1 MTSQITLYKD
11 SKIIPS
17 KNFVVEDIE
26 SYLSTLTKINIL
38 DFQYLRNDLKL
49 TIKINRSQEFTES
62 IFENN
67 YNYVKVS
74 QNSVNYYYFV
84 LKKTQISQST
94 IALEMELDTLNTY
107 RWGVAFSISPR
118 TRVIREHK
126 DRMTKS
132 DLIGRAFLNAFII
145 PELTFEEN
153 ELFYLEDSDGVMITC
168 RSNMSQITFPD
179 DENSIDFRPVDSSDS
194 QRIENGFT
202 PVVLI
207 RVDNTRITLG
217 NASIEVVS
225 RKITRNIDY
234 YSEGITPVLYK
245 RELGVLVDKINTS
258 WNLIYQ
264 NAVNEEDAIE
274 CLAVPSEPLDFV
286 KPNSSSI
293 SITNV
298 NDGEFLL
305 IAPFN
310 SVITTLTD
318 NEGVKWSNSI
328 GGSYPS
334 FITTSV
340 HTIGFTALQIRRA
353 GSNLYIRKL
362 GFAGSPSAGTIT
374 ILGRRQYIGSE
385 KLITSLTFE
394 GDSVKYYKT
403 TSAFNP
409 SSIAVITSNGE
420 FTSSG
425 ETKYSFT
432 TLENIDRVNPKLIK
446 IISIPYFTNDF
457 ILRDEDMTMSLE
469 GDNWTFDTEDKN
481 LRLTQLET
489 KFVHTVESDIDNPL
503 DIFRLLNVSVNTE
516 RLRNDFYESKI
527 YHSDFYQPKFVYD
540 SFGFI
545 FKLETIDE
553 SRFEPSGRF
562 TFEFI
567 MTSTINSKFMF
578 KFPEYVLKM
587 STEDYDNILPVS
599 RNNEAP
605 IYNSSY
611 ITYLRT
617 AYRYDLKALQQKE
630 ALSIFGI
637 FGDTARAGL
646 GINAKTTLAR
656 GVSAGIGAISGI
668 VNSIATI
675 NQNEWS
681 MQSKLEQLKNQANS
695 VSGSDDLDLL
705 ENYSGNKAKLC
716 LYQVSDR
723 MKTLLLDLFYYYG
736 YTTDEI
742 KVPDITTRYW
752 FNFLSCEL
760 EMTGIDKNISEVSKE
775 NLIQRYRDGATF
787 LHHHTDWDFE
797 QLKENWETS
806 LL

>member
-26 SYLSTLTKINIL
+26 SYLSTLAKINIL

-107 RWGVAFSISPR
+107 RWGEAFSISPR

-132 DLIGRAFLNAFII
+132 DLIGRAYLNAFII

-153 ELFYLEDSDGVMITC
+153 ELFYLEDSDGVIISC
-168 RSNMSQITFPD
+168 RSNISQITFPD

-194 QRIENGFT
+194 QRIENGFI

-207 RVDNTRITLG
+207 RLDNTRITLG
-217 NASIEVVS
+217 DASIEVVS

-245 RELGVLVDKINTS
+245 RELGALVDKINTS
-258 WNLIYQ
+258 WNLIYE

-286 KPNSSSI
+286 KPNSSTI
-293 SITNV
+293 SINNV

-305 IAPFN
+305 FAPFN
-310 SVITTLTD
+310 IVLTTLTD

-328 GGSYPS
+328 GGRYPD
-334 FITTSV
+334 FTGV
-340 HTIGFTALQIRRA
+340 AHTIGFTALQVRRA
-353 GSNLYIRKL
+353 GANLYIRKL
-362 GFAGSPSAGTIT
+362 GFAGVPSEGRIT

-385 KLITSLTFE
+385 KLITSLAFE
-394 GDSVKYYKT
+394 GESVKYYKT

-409 SSIAVITSNGE
+409 SSLTFITSNGE

-457 ILRDEDMTMSLE
+457 ILRDEDMTMALE

-481 LRLTQLET
+481 LRLTQLES
-489 KFVHTVESDIDNPL
+489 KFVHTIQSDIDNPL

-553 SRFEPSGRF
+553 TRFEPSGRF

-723 MKTLLLDLFYYYG
+723 MKTLLLDLFYFYG

-742 KVPDITTRYW
+742 KVPDINTRYW

-775 NLIQRYRDGATF
+775 NLIQRYKDGATF